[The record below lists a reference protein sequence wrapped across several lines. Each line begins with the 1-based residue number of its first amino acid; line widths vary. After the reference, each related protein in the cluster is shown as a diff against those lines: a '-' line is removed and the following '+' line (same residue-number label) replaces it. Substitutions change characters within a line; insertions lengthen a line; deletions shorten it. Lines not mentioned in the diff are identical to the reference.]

1 MNMPNVDQIFGQM
14 RPILSLVGVVLIIAA
29 LAKFGGLNVPINSV
43 WWELGLAGWLCK
55 QV

>member
-1 MNMPNVDQIFGQM
+1 MPNVDQLFGQM
-14 RPILSLVGVVLIIAA
+14 RPLLSLVGVVLILTA
-29 LAKFGGLNVPINSV
+29 LAKFGGLNVPINGA

>member
-1 MNMPNVDQIFGQM
+1 MNVDAIFGQA
-14 RPILSLVGVVLIIAA
+14 RPILALVGTVLIVAG
-29 LAKFGGLNVPINSV
+29 LAKFGGLNVPINSS